1 MSALEVEV
9 DPPHGLPGTPIEAA
23 DGLDEEVRRGIMY
36 ERRRILTFLAAAY
49 AFGEDEE
56 GRETADWIAKF
67 VRSGR
72 RYEDMT
78 PELASAIW
86 REMLERMDATT
97 DDADEDGDEE

>member
-1 MSALEVEV
+1 MSAIEVEV
-9 DPPHGLPGTPIEAA
+9 DPPPDLPGTPIEAA
-23 DGLDEEVRRGIMY
+23 DGLDDEARRGIMY
-36 ERRRILTFLAAAY
+36 ERRRVLTFLAAAY

-56 GRETADWIAKF
+56 GRETADWIAQF

-86 REMLERMDATT
+86 REMLERA
-97 DDADEDGDEE
+97 DADEDGDEE